1 MFCYYVFVEQIHNF
15 VSINIHIDFLVKIL
29 FLQQIALYFNMISK
43 QYLTLKKAAT
53 IMIVATG
60 FIIYSVYI
68 FPTRRSFTI
77 PNDSL
82 NILLGR

>member
-1 MFCYYVFVEQIHNF
+1 
-15 VSINIHIDFLVKIL
+15 
-29 FLQQIALYFNMISK
+29 MISK

-77 PNDSL
+77 SNDSL

>member
-1 MFCYYVFVEQIHNF
+1 
-15 VSINIHIDFLVKIL
+15 
-29 FLQQIALYFNMISK
+29 MISK
-43 QYLTLKKAAT
+43 QYLALKKAAT

-82 NILLGR
+82 NILLSR